1 VRWGGELAHVQ
12 PDLGDDD
19 LGGVAADPGDL
30 VQAVHHRQARS
41 QDLSGFGIDR
51 GGVARHQPGGL
62 DGSVGGCAW
71 AAAWPT
77 GWWVGGGD
85 LGDRFLDLGGEPL
98 DLAAE
103 GVDLV

>member
-1 VRWGGELAHVQ
+1 
-12 PDLGDDD
+12 
-19 LGGVAADPGDL
+19 
-30 VQAVHHRQARS
+30 
-41 QDLSGFGIDR
+41 
-51 GGVARHQPGGL
+51 
-62 DGSVGGCAW
+62 VGGCAW